1 MKLAYQNIE
10 DNGSFVL
17 TNFQCA
23 QSLQLLGK
31 AGYFKIIWCQQQPI
45 DMVLDGYNVTLLKN
59 QVLFA
64 TPVHVI
70 EIPVNQTGLTSF
82 MFNKKFYCVHTNDL
96 EVSCTGLLFYGANHA
111 PIVTLNLQDQQSFK
125 SMLFLFEEEFNIC
138 DAIQGEML
146 RTMLKRMLI
155 KSTKLIKKDL
165 PEAALSD
172 KQVDLI
178 RKFNMLVE
186 LHFKE
191 KHQVTDYAALL
202 NKSPKTLSNF
212 FKKHKVQSPL
222 KTINERIAIEAKRL
236 LRYSGKTAEEIAYE
250 LGYNEASHFS
260 KFFKKQIGV
269 SPLGYRKRDL

>member
-1 MKLAYQNIE
+1 
-10 DNGSFVL
+10 
-17 TNFQCA
+17 
-23 QSLQLLGK
+23 
-31 AGYFKIIWCQQQPI
+31 
-45 DMVLDGYNVTLLKN
+45 
-59 QVLFA
+59 
-64 TPVHVI
+64 
-70 EIPVNQTGLTSF
+70 
-82 MFNKKFYCVHTNDL
+82 
-96 EVSCTGLLFYGANHA
+96 
-111 PIVTLNLQDQQSFK
+111 
-125 SMLFLFEEEFNIC
+125 
-138 DAIQGEML
+138 ML
-146 RTMLKRMLI
+146 RTLLKRMLI

>member
-64 TPVHVI
+64 TPVNVI
-70 EIPVNQTGLTSF
+70 KIPIKNTGLVSLI
-82 MFNKKFYCVHTNDL
+82 FNKEFYCVYINDS
-96 EVSCTGLLFYGANHA
+96 EASCAGLLFYGANHA
-111 PIVTLNLQDQQSFK
+111 PIATLTVEEQRSFEA
-125 SMLFLFEEEFNIC
+125 MLLLFKEEFKTQ

-146 RTMLKRMLI
+146 RTLLKRMLI